1 MKKLNGVIM
10 AAGMG
15 TRLLP
20 KTKNKPKGMLVVNRE
35 TLIARQI
42 RILKECNAGKITI
55 ITACNIKAS
64 YSYWDFKV
72 L

>member
-35 TLIARQI
+35 TLIARPPIQKGYFC
-42 RILKECNAGKITI
+42 RSRE
-55 ITACNIKAS
+55 S
-64 YSYWDFKV
+64 
-72 L
+72 